1 MANAAVATTAS
12 ATAKA
17 SAVHLDRV
25 RTRQLRGRECHH
37 QPHHAIGDGD
47 AKDRT
52 RGRDDRRVAQ
62 RQEQQAPR
70 SRAQR
75 HPHGQFLPFGEPQR
89 EEQGADVD
97 DRHEHHE
104 RACHQQQ
111 ANDGT
116 HVAEQVVVEGFG
128 RRGHAAQKRGQQ
140 RVVAPEII
148 RELGRGLFDRC
159 ARHEP
164 SDQVHVEVW
173 RAGLRDGAER
183 TRRRP
188 HVRLVGNCKAARH
201 HRDDRAGLPSNRE
214 HATQHRRIPPIATL
228 PQLVT
233 DRDHGR
239 RGNAVILGLEVTAKQ
254 GRDAE
259 HAEQI
264 PGDQRDLE
272 VHAVRSLAHGKRGRA
287 VIVDSGDGGKRPRR
301 AVHESLER
309 GVRDW
314 HLPRAGGLIDAP
326 EHRQLPLLM
335 HGQGPHEHGIGD
347 AEGCRGSANAD
358 PEGRNCD
365 ETEGRPL
372 RGRA

>member
-1 MANAAVATTAS
+1 MATTAS
-12 ATAKA
+12 ATATGERHT
-17 SAVHLDRV
+17 VHVDRV
-25 RTRQLRGRECHH
+25 RARELRRRECHD

-47 AKDRT
+47 ANDRT
-52 RGRDDRRVAQ
+52 RGRDDRRVGQ

-70 SRAQR
+70 RRAQR

-89 EEQGADVD
+89 EEQGANVD
-97 DRHEHHE
+97 DRHDHHE

-128 RRGHAAQKRGQQ
+128 RRGHAAQERGQQ

-159 ARHEP
+159 ARREP

-173 RAGLRDGAER
+173 RAGLRDGTER

-188 HVRLVGNCKAARH
+188 HVRLGGKCKAARH

-233 DRDHGR
+233 DRDHWRSGDAIVLR
-239 RGNAVILGLEVTAKQ
+239 LEVTAKQ
-254 GRDAE
+254 RRDAE
-259 HAEQI
+259 YAEQI
-264 PGDQRDLE
+264 PRDQRDLE
-272 VHAVRSLAHGKRGRA
+272 VHAVRSLAHGKRFRA

-314 HLPRAGGLIDAP
+314 HLRRAGRLIDAP
-326 EHRQLPLLM
+326 EHRQLSLLV

-347 AEGCRGSANAD
+347 AERRRGGANTN
-358 PEGRNCD
+358 PEGRNRD
-365 ETEGRPL
+365 EAEGRPL
-372 RGRA
+372 RSRA